1 MKLFI
6 QGAILGLIL
15 VLPGMSGGTVLLIFG
30 IYESLI
36 KDLLALKV
44 KPYVPL
50 ALGLLLGI
58 YIGGYTFAVFFESHR
73 DLTVLFLLG
82 CLLAS
87 TRAVLGG
94 VSTTKLNKRMIL
106 FLLTGAL
113 LGISTASEPLGL
125 AVEVETVKWWLLML
139 GGALSSAAM
148 IIPGVPG
155 SSVLILLGIYDT
167 ILFSIKELELVNIFF
182 YALGSLI
189 GIVLL
194 LKLLEQLFERYKPQL
209 SYFFTGLIIGSARI
223 LLPSRLSFLGILL
236 FFVGFASVWFW
247 SKKEQEGVLSEQQS

>member
-30 IYESLI
+30 IYEDLV
-36 KDLLALKV
+36 KDLLKLKL
-44 KPYVPL
+44 KPYIPL
-50 ALGLLLGI
+50 ILGLILGI

-87 TRAVLGG
+87 TRAVLNN
-94 VSTTKLNKRMIL
+94 VPKLNKKYL
-106 FLLTGAL
+106 FFLLSGAL
-113 LGISTASEPLGL
+113 LGASTAGEPLGV
-125 AVEVETVKWWLLML
+125 AVEVEAANWMLLML

-167 ILFSIKELELVNIFF
+167 ILFSIKELEIINLFF
-182 YALGSLI
+182 YGLGSLT

-194 LKLLEQLFERYKPQL
+194 LKLLEQLFQRFKPQL
-209 SYFFTGLIIGSARI
+209 SYFFAGLIIGSARI
-223 LLPSRLSFLGILL
+223 LLPSTLSFESILL
-236 FFVGFASVWFW
+236 FVIGFASVWFW
-247 SKKEQEGVLSEQQS
+247 SKKDDKGILDRQNS